1 MQWPLKWSH
10 LFLTKMNTKKAKTAK
25 KKAKKAVEIK
35 QQGQLHP
42 LVAQALIQQQMGANP
57 LMPEVAGIGLGE
69 MSDMQPADGMFN
81 PMRPMGTVNPNY
93 YNPGNVIGGF

>member
-1 MQWPLKWSH
+1 
-10 LFLTKMNTKKAKTAK
+10 MNTKKAKAAK
-25 KKAKKAVEIK
+25 KKAKQAVEIT

-57 LMPEVAGIGLGE
+57 LVPEVAGIGLGE
-69 MSDMQPADGMFN
+69 ISDLQPPNGMFN
-81 PMRPMGTVNPNY
+81 PYHQMGPVNPHY